1 VSQSKKN
8 IVLLISFG
16 VLCLVSVVLYWSSTT
31 VTEEIDP
38 TLFRLQDSK
47 TVNKVVF
54 QKDTS
59 GIVLE
64 FNNGKW
70 IVNKI
75 FEADLD
81 LVDVLFATV
90 AQAIPKR
97 EVAASIRDSVARE
110 SKQQGVKV
118 EFYVG
123 EKVDRTFWVLGDET
137 QGVTYFTDNEENISY
152 VMVIPGYR
160 VFVAGIF
167 TQGANMWRDKRIF
180 NFNWRNFTGLTATF
194 PNDPVQNFKVAMTDR
209 FFSVEGMPN
218 IDTTALNNYLDAV
231 SLIEGDAFYEPG
243 QATSYDSLIKTKPI
257 MSIRVQELSGE
268 EYLLEVYGIAKD
280 ERNALARWGD
290 DYVWFDRRNI
300 LQLYKKRK
308 DFVKQPQ
315 P

>member
-8 IVLLISFG
+8 IALLISFG
-16 VLCLVSVVLYWSSTT
+16 ALCLVSVVLYWSSNT
-31 VTEEIDP
+31 VTEAIDP
-38 TLFRLQDSK
+38 TLFRLQDPK
-47 TVNKVVF
+47 AVNKVVF
-54 QKDTS
+54 QKDTA
-59 GIVLE
+59 VNELE
-64 FNNGKW
+64 FSYGKW
-70 IVNKI
+70 TINKT
-75 FEADLD
+75 FDADLD

-118 EFYVG
+118 EFYMG
-123 EKVDRTFWVLGDET
+123 QNVDRTFWVWGDEA
-137 QGVTYFTDNEENISY
+137 QGITYFTDNEENMSY

-160 VFVAGIF
+160 VFVGGIF

-180 NFNWRNFTGLTATF
+180 NFNWRNFTELTATF
-194 PNDPVQNFKVAMTDR
+194 PNDPAQNFKVAMNER
-209 FFSVEGMPN
+209 YFSIEGMPN
-218 IDTTALNNYLDAV
+218 IDTAALNNYLDAV
-231 SLIEGDAFYEPG
+231 SLIEGDAFYVPG
-243 QATSYDSLIKTKPI
+243 QSTSYDSLIKTKPI
-257 MSIRVQELSGE
+257 MSLVARELSDE
-268 EYLLEVYGIAKD
+268 QHSLEIFGIAKD

-308 DFVKQPQ
+308 DFVKQSQ